1 MDETRADLLENM
13 IEICQLYTN
22 GHLTHR
28 IQAKEAR
35 KEALVPVDLSPVSL
49 GELSLTIEGKN
60 ITYFQHNVLDLFG
73 DYLEAKE
80 GEVLFAREKEVLFIR
95 KHETGNL
102 SHFQV
107 WRPWSL
113 TSNSLSEC
121 SSDNQQGN
129 GHFRVRN

>member
-1 MDETRADLLENM
+1 M
-13 IEICQLYTN
+13 IKDCRLYAN

-35 KEALVPVDLSPVSL
+35 KEALVPVK
-49 GELSLTIEGKN
+49 LSLVTLSEISVTIGGKDF
-60 ITYFQHNVLDLFG
+60 TYFQHNVLDLFG

-102 SHFQV
+102 SRFQV

-113 TSNSLSEC
+113 TSNRLSEC

>member
-1 MDETRADLLENM
+1 M
-13 IEICQLYTN
+13 IKNCQLYAN

-35 KEALVPVDLSPVSL
+35 KEELVPVELSLVSL

-102 SHFQV
+102 SRFQV

-113 TSNSLSEC
+113 TSNRLSEC
-121 SSDNQQGN
+121 SDSHSGN